1 MSETAPE
8 QVVKIVDLDQSI
20 KTVVATSDLS
30 RAFVAVLPSESPAK
44 PGAVWV
50 IDGVRLAKADADPS
64 TPALDP
70 IVLLY
75 DQTPTAMALD
85 PKGRYLYVTATSAVF
100 VIDIDPGS
108 PTLHK
113 IVDTITVPT
122 TTGRFLGA
130 AVNADGTRLYLT
142 APKTE
147 LFGSRDTAPKGWTS
161 GGRETG
167 NVIVLNVDD
176 GDRPAP
182 SATNTRKWRQVIGT
196 LDGGLEPYGIEA
208 TAFADKM
215 IFTSRLRGGPNSSF
229 GGLQTITVTND
240 DPLSYA
246 ASVKS
251 IDLRLS
257 NNQNQKY
264 QLYIRNPVDVVV
276 LPDLSYA
283 FVTDWNVPL
292 VVGGCACLIE
302 YMEKHALGSKVGVIK
317 NPFEATAKIVAATTP
332 ISMAF
337 ANDIALSSD
346 GKKLYVN
353 YSSAGDVLVFDV
365 TNLIWK
371 ANNTPEAVRNEQ
383 FKVLDSIRPLAP
395 TDVVRGQYRGYREV
409 AGVAPDSD
417 VETFA
422 ALRLHVDTWR
432 WSGVPFYIRTGKCL
446 PVTATEVLVELK
458 RPPQSVFREP
468 QPRDADYL
476 RFRLSPDMSIS
487 LGARAK
493 RPGEAMVGEAVELY
507 AAHQSGTE
515 QPPYQRL
522 IGDAVRGDQ
531 SLFAREDAVEAAWRA
546 VDGVLRAGAQP
557 HVYEPGTWGPPEAAN
572 VLLRGDHW
580 HNPAAGPEHPAGS

>member
-1 MSETAPE
+1 M
-8 QVVKIVDLDQSI
+8 VVSGVRPASRTDDRSDTFVFFGATGDLAFKQIFPALAGLIRDEGFSLPIIGVARSGDLDSLRARARESLR
-20 KTVVATSDLS
+20 THGFTDAAATAALTDQLRYVKGSDDDIDTFHALR
-30 RAFVAVLPSESPAK
+30 RALGEARHPLHYLAVP
-44 PGAVWV
+44 
-50 IDGVRLAKADADPS
+50 
-64 TPALDP
+64 PALFSE
-70 IVLLY
+70 V
-75 DQTPTAMALD
+75 
-85 PKGRYLYVTATSAVF
+85 
-100 VIDIDPGS
+100 
-108 PTLHK
+108 
-113 IVDTITVPT
+113 
-122 TTGRFLGA
+122 
-130 AVNADGTRLYLT
+130 
-142 APKTE
+142 
-147 LFGSRDTAPKGWTS
+147 
-161 GGRETG
+161 
-167 NVIVLNVDD
+167 
-176 GDRPAP
+176 
-182 SATNTRKWRQVIGT
+182 
-196 LDGGLEPYGIEA
+196 
-208 TAFADKM
+208 
-215 IFTSRLRGGPNSSF
+215 
-229 GGLQTITVTND
+229 
-240 DPLSYA
+240 
-246 ASVKS
+246 
-251 IDLRLS
+251 
-257 NNQNQKY
+257 
-264 QLYIRNPVDVVV
+264 
-276 LPDLSYA
+276 
-283 FVTDWNVPL
+283 
-292 VVGGCACLIE
+292 
-302 YMEKHALGSKVGVIK
+302 
-317 NPFEATAKIVAATTP
+317 
-332 ISMAF
+332 
-337 ANDIALSSD
+337 
-346 GKKLYVN
+346 
-353 YSSAGDVLVFDV
+353 V
-365 TNLIWK
+365 TNLKASGCADGARIIVEKPFGHDLASAVALNQTVHAALAEPDIFRIDHYLGKEPVRNLLYFRFANAFLEPIWNRSHVSSVQVNMPEVFGV
-371 ANNTPEAVRNEQ
+371 ADRGAFYEQAGAIRDVVQNHLLQVVSLLAMEPPSGATPEAVRNEQ